1 MRCVACRDN
10 SKSTR
15 TCRHLD
21 FDGCPRARAWAPRES
36 LIGQWRAWRDAGAHP
51 RAAGGAGGR
60 QLARRLGQ
68 PRTSRENRVVSV
80 PSGLEFAPSRRPSHS
95 VSTRLTSRAAAPT
108 PRAPTR
114 PTRVATLSLEGH
126 RCRSPNLWAAM
137 GFEEE
142 CVERVIDV
150 GTRRCA
156 FASVLLQCQTT
167 HPRSRHSSDSIL
179 EVYVSARAH
188 DREAICSPAR
198 FRDLPARHE
207 LPAKIYSVPY
217 RVSRSYSTPGRPCT

>member
-1 MRCVACRDN
+1 MSQSARLGTQRELNWPVAGVERCRCTPAGCR
-10 SKSTR
+10 R
-15 TCRHLD
+15 
-21 FDGCPRARAWAPRES
+21 
-36 LIGQWRAWRDAGAHP
+36 
-51 RAAGGAGGR
+51 GGRSR

-68 PRTSRENRVVSV
+68 PRISRENRVVSV

-114 PTRVATLSLEGH
+114 PTRVATLSLEGD
-126 RCRSPNLWAAM
+126 RRRSPTVWAAV

-142 CVERVIDV
+142 YVEREIDV

-156 FASVLLQCQTT
+156 FASVLQTT